1 MTLMDSNKPS
11 LLKLALAFFKIGLTS
26 WGGPAIIAQ
35 IKKETVDK
43 KKWVTEEEFKESLGF
58 CQMLPG
64 AIAVQTSAHVG
75 YRIAGAAGSV
85 AAFIAYTIPTVVFM
99 FILSF
104 VYFRFEGVP
113 SFINLFDG
121 LGLVVVAII
130 ADAILSMRKVAIS
143 NMRGLVLAFLAAA
156 ALLMKAPPVAV
167 LLCSCLIGVVI
178 FDKRAQRDE
187 LNRIKTS
194 VFLKRLYGPLLCA
207 AVFFA
212 GLFLAGVYSPGLR
225 DLGLSMTKVNLLAF
239 GGGYTAVAVMY
250 QESVLRTGWLT
261 MKEFVNGLALGQVT
275 PGPVII
281 TATFIGYK
289 VGGFRGASVAT
300 VFVLL
305 PSYLILVFL
314 SPFFNELRSLPFVGR
329 MTQGLLSA
337 FMGMLFQLLVHL
349 SRESLTQWWTLLL
362 LAAYFILLRFKVSP
376 IFLVAASLVIS
387 AIMN

>member
-1 MTLMDSNKPS
+1 MDSKRPS
-11 LLKLALAFFKIGLTS
+11 LVRMALNFFKIGLTS

-43 KKWVTEEEFKESLGF
+43 KKWITEEEFKESLGF

-64 AIAVQTSAHVG
+64 PIAVQTSAHLG
-75 YRIAGAAGSV
+75 YRMGSTLGSI
-85 AAFIAYTIPTVVFM
+85 AAFVSYTIPTVVFM
-99 FILSF
+99 FVLSF
-104 VYFRFEGVP
+104 FYFRYEAVP
-113 SFINLFDG
+113 SFIKLFDG
-121 LGLVVVAII
+121 LGIVVVAII

-156 ALLMKAPPVAV
+156 ALLLKAPPVAV
-167 LLCSCLIGVVI
+167 LLCSCLIGIVI

-187 LNRIKTS
+187 FDRIKVS
-194 VFLKRLYGPLLCA
+194 VFLRRLNGPLLCA
-207 AVFFA
+207 AAFFTALFVA
-212 GLFLAGVYSPGLR
+212 GIYQPNLR

-289 VGGFRGASVAT
+289 VGGFWGASVAT

-337 FMGMLFQLLVHL
+337 FMGMLFQLLIHL
-349 SRESLTQWWTLLL
+349 SEESLTQWWTLLL
-362 LAAYFILLRFKVSP
+362 LAVYFTLLRFKVSP
-376 IFLVAASLVIS
+376 IFLVAASLAIS
-387 AIMN
+387 SLMN

>member
-1 MTLMDSNKPS
+1 MDSNKPS
-11 LLKLALAFFKIGLTS
+11 LVKIALNFFKIGLTS

-35 IKKETVDK
+35 IKRETVDK
-43 KKWVTEEEFKESLGF
+43 KKWITEEEFKESLGF

-64 AIAVQTSAHVG
+64 AIAVQTSAHIG
-75 YRIAGAAGSV
+75 FRLGGTLGSV
-85 AAFIAYTIPTVVFM
+85 AALISYTIPTVVFM
-99 FILSF
+99 FLLSF
-104 VYFRFEGVP
+104 LYFRYEGVP
-113 SFINLFDG
+113 AFIKLFDG
-121 LGLVVVAII
+121 LGIVVAAII
-130 ADAILSMRKVAIS
+130 ADAILSMRKVAIG
-143 NMRGLVLAFLAAA
+143 NLRGLILAFLAAA

-167 LLCSCLIGVVI
+167 LLCSCLIGVII

-187 LNRIKTS
+187 FDRIKAS
-194 VFLKRLYGPLLCA
+194 VFLRRLYGPLLFA

-212 GLFLAGVYSPGLR
+212 GLIILGNYLPNLR

-261 MKEFVNGLALGQVT
+261 MKEFVNGLAMGQIT

-289 VGGFRGASVAT
+289 VGGFWGASIAT

-337 FMGMLFQLLVHL
+337 FMGMLFQLLIHL
-349 SRESLTQWWTLLL
+349 SQESLTQWWTLLL
-362 LAAYFILLRFKVSP
+362 LAVYFALLRLKVSP
-376 IFLVAASLVIS
+376 IFLVAASLGFS
-387 AIMN
+387 ALMS

>member
-1 MTLMDSNKPS
+1 MEEKKPS
-11 LLKLALAFFKIGLTS
+11 LFSMALNFFKIGLTS

-43 KKWVTEEEFKESLGF
+43 KKWVTEGEFKESLGF

-64 AIAVQTSAHVG
+64 AIAVQTSAHLG
-75 YRIAGAAGSV
+75 YRLGGTLGSV
-85 AAFIAYTIPTVVFM
+85 AAFVAYTIPTVVFM
-99 FILSF
+99 FVLSF
-104 VYFRFEGVP
+104 LYFRYESVP
-113 SFINLFDG
+113 SFIKLFDG
-121 LGLVVVAII
+121 LGIVVVAII
-130 ADAILSMRKVAIS
+130 ADAILSMRRVAIS

-156 ALLMKAPPVAV
+156 AFLLKAPPVAV
-167 LLCSCLIGVVI
+167 LLCSCLIGVII

-194 VFLKRLYGPLLCA
+194 VFLKRLYGPLLFA
-207 AVFFA
+207 AVIFTALIIA
-212 GLFLAGVYSPGLR
+212 GAYSPGLR

-261 MKEFVNGLALGQVT
+261 MKEFVNGLAMGQIT

-289 VGGFRGASVAT
+289 VGGFWGASVAT
-300 VFVLL
+300 LFVLL

-337 FMGMLFQLLVHL
+337 FMGMLFQLLIHL
-349 SRESLTQWWTLLL
+349 SGESLTQWWTLLL
-362 LAAYFILLRFKVSP
+362 LAVYFTLLRLKVSP

-387 AIMN
+387 ALMN